1 MKKLSLIAGML
12 LIAATAS
19 AQFANSNSKSGSK
32 SVDTDNYNRI
42 TFSWN
47 PQTFDYDYKGVD
59 NLTLNGLSLGYTAGI
74 SLSKQYPMFI
84 ELGARVNYAFKT
96 QDYFEGS
103 YGTDDDEYTEEMID
117 AIFNKHNT
125 TDTYVNIAVPV
136 NFAYKFK
143 VGKDFAITPYLGV
156 VLKANIIS
164 LTSYDFELTDDAL
177 DAGVEKAEWDWDTK
191 DYFSKKDVGKDYT
204 WNRFQIGWNIGAGFD
219 YKKFYFGLS
228 YGTDFMQIAKRTS
241 TSNYAITL
249 GVNF

>member
-12 LIAATAS
+12 LVAATAS
-19 AQFANSNSKSGSK
+19 AQFANTNSKTGAK

-47 PQTFDYDYKGVD
+47 PTTFDYDYKGVD

-74 SLSKQYPMFI
+74 SLSKKYPMFI
-84 ELGARVNYAFKT
+84 EVGARVNYAFKT
-96 QDYFEGS
+96 QDAFEEQ
-103 YGTDDDEYTEEMID
+103 YGTQITEDEVDLLY
-117 AIFNKHNT
+117 NKHSY
-125 TDTYVNIAVPV
+125 TDTYVNLAVPV

-156 VLKANIIS
+156 VLKANIIA
-164 LTSYDFELTDDAL
+164 LRSYNFELTDAAIDDYGMDKADWDL
-177 DAGVEKAEWDWDTK
+177 DAT
-191 DYFSKKDVGKDYT
+191 DYFSKKSVGKDNL

>member
-12 LIAATAS
+12 LVAATAS
-19 AQFANSNSKSGSK
+19 AQFANTNSKTGAK

-47 PQTFDYDYKGVD
+47 PTTFDYDYKGVD

-74 SLSKQYPMFI
+74 SLSKKYPMFI
-84 ELGARVNYAFKT
+84 EVGARVNYAFKT
-96 QDYFEGS
+96 QDYFEDL
-103 YGTDDDEYTEEMID
+103 YDKWDEETVD
-117 AIFNKHNT
+117 AIFNKHSY
-125 TDTYVNIAVPV
+125 TDTYVNLAVPV
-136 NFAYKFK
+136 NFAYKIK